1 MSDSWTWK
9 FSIAAGTV
17 GSLVLSS
24 VLALTAATGIALLLV
39 LVFAPVPTRAEYAA
53 GSLFPA
59 PLQDSDFLYDGAPG
73 EALFDLGRNLFFDPI
88 LSGNRNTSCGTC
100 HDPANGTSDGI
111 ALSIGEGGT
120 GLGRNR
126 RTADGV
132 TERIPRNAQ
141 ALWNIGA
148 IEYRSMFHDGRVE
161 PDPRVTFQSGFWSP
175 AREHLP
181 AGLDSVLAAQ
191 AMFPVLSASEM
202 AGQKGENP
210 VATAVAED
218 RVTDAWDLLAAR
230 LAATPQ
236 YRAQFGAAFPGR
248 GDVTFAQAANALA
261 AFQTQAFR
269 TDASPFDQFIAGSL
283 MALSDTAR
291 AGADLFYG
299 KAGCAGCH
307 SGALLTD
314 HEFHA
319 IAVPQIGPGKGHGA
333 DTSYWR
339 ATGFGAR
346 TEDEGRYRV
355 TFDTDDLF
363 AFRTPSLR
371 NVALT
376 GPWGHDGAFDD
387 LEAMVRH
394 HLDSTASLERY
405 DGNAAFLPPL
415 DKVIEQTGDGS
426 ELIFRPLNPERR
438 AAFDLR
444 DDWVQNTADLRGR
457 IAMANELAPLHLQ
470 DQEVSNLMAFLASLT
485 DPTAQDR
492 SHLIP
497 TSVPSGL
504 APQPTRPVGPQPEG

>member
-1 MSDSWTWK
+1 MSDSRTWK

-17 GSLVLSS
+17 GSLMLHS
-24 VLALTAATGIALLLV
+24 VLALAAATGIALLLV
-39 LVFAPVPTRAEYAA
+39 LVFASVPARAES
-53 GSLFPA
+53 SLDFLLPA
-59 PLQDSDFLYDGAPG
+59 PLQDRDFLYDGAPN
-73 EALFDLGRNLFFDPI
+73 EARFELGRNLFFDPI
-88 LSGNRNTSCGTC
+88 LSGNRNISCGTC
-100 HDPANGTSDGI
+100 HDPANGTSDGV

-141 ALWNIGA
+141 ALWNIGSS
-148 IEYRSMFHDGRVE
+148 EYRSMFHDGRVE
-161 PDPRVTFQSGFWSP
+161 PDPLSSFQSGYWSP

-181 AGLDSVLAAQ
+181 AGLDNVLAAQ
-191 AMFPVLSASEM
+191 AMFPVLSAAEM

-236 YRAQFGAAFPGR
+236 YQAQFGAAFPGR
-248 GDVTFAQAANALA
+248 SDITFAKAANALA

-269 TDASPFDQFIAGSL
+269 TDDSPFDHFIAGSP

-314 HEFHA
+314 HDFHA

-339 ATGFGAR
+339 ATGFGAH

-363 AFRTPSLR
+363 AYRTPSLR

-387 LEAMVRH
+387 LEVMVRH
-394 HLDSTASLERY
+394 HLDSIASLERY
-405 DGNAAFLPPL
+405 DGNTVSLPPL
-415 DKVIEQTGDGS
+415 DKIIEQTGDAS
-426 ELIFRPLNPERR
+426 ELIFRPLNPGRR

-444 DDWVQNTADLRGR
+444 DGWVQNSADLRGR
-457 IAMANELAPLHLQ
+457 IARANELAPVNLQ

-485 DPTAQDR
+485 DPTAHDR

-504 APQPTRPVGPQPEG
+504 APQPTRPVGPPPKG